1 MSSAQL
7 ASGAVSGGA
16 SSLSRRI
23 TFAPIRTRL
32 PASASHTS
40 SQTPSQPS
48 LALVRTLR
56 RRETV
61 LPTAELTVINRRT
74 AVALLSG
81 LATMGALALFGF
93 ELRGEL
99 PGRWVTFV
107 LAGAAAASG
116 LLLLACVPAIG
127 AAFLRPH
134 IAGDAGDVF
143 DDLGFGRTNPWRF
156 ARRVS
161 LAVGLAV
168 WAAGVVQGDPLDGAI
183 RGFAEALACLGGFAV
198 FGRFLALRR

>member
-1 MSSAQL
+1 
-7 ASGAVSGGA
+7 
-16 SSLSRRI
+16 
-23 TFAPIRTRL
+23 
-32 PASASHTS
+32 
-40 SQTPSQPS
+40 

-93 ELRGEL
+93 ELRGGL